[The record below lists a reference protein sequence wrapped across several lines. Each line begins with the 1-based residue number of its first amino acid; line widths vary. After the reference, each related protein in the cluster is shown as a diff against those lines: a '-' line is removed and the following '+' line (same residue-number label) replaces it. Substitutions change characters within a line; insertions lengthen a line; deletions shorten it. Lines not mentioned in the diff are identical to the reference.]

1 MPLFADCKL
10 FQERNPAFVLR
21 AVHDTFI
28 EERPIPKLR
37 NEWDVRVRIEQT
49 GICGSDVHYWD
60 HGRIGGMSLKRI
72 LSFDAGLTDDGIKQT
87 SF

>member
-1 MPLFADCKL
+1 MADCELSKD
-10 FQERNPAFVLR
+10 RNPAFVLK
-21 AVHDTFI
+21 AVHDTHI

-60 HGRIGGMSLKRI
+60 HGRIGGMLLRPSRQRNFLQERV
-72 LSFDAGLTDDGIKQT
+72 
-87 SF
+87 